1 MTMGCDNPLIS
12 FAAVNGG
19 MRVAFH
25 TFLNYLS
32 NSNEIGRS
40 FSSAAISYL
49 ITNESRQSSQ
59 EQKDEERVKDE
70 ISFWFIHSHR
80 IIYHEFSLAQ
90 QLSRLCQAFNRAW
103 LAVHWSSTSAS
114 SMKHCF
120 KLQKKIKCYNIIPT
134 VSTGRTNRKMY
145 GKLWN
150 PNKTK

>member
-1 MTMGCDNPLIS
+1 MGCDNPLIS

-70 ISFWFIHSHR
+70 ISF
-80 IIYHEFSLAQ
+80 
-90 QLSRLCQAFNRAW
+90 
-103 LAVHWSSTSAS
+103 
-114 SMKHCF
+114 
-120 KLQKKIKCYNIIPT
+120 
-134 VSTGRTNRKMY
+134 
-145 GKLWN
+145 
-150 PNKTK
+150 